1 MLNAVV
7 VNAVRRVGGAL
18 LPKLSILLLSRNG
31 INQDVF
37 LLDIKKLF
45 SF

>member
-18 LPKLSILLLSRNG
+18 LPKLSLLLLLKNG
-31 INQDVF
+31 INHDLLF
-37 LLDIKKLF
+37 LDRKKLF